1 LISLSRLVS
10 TIVKMRSQRRRLRST
25 LRANFSKEQL
35 RDAELKVK
43 RGQGEDGGDTKRR

>member
-35 RDAELKVK
+35 KDAERKVL
-43 RGQGEDGGDTKRR
+43 RGQGKDDQDTKRR